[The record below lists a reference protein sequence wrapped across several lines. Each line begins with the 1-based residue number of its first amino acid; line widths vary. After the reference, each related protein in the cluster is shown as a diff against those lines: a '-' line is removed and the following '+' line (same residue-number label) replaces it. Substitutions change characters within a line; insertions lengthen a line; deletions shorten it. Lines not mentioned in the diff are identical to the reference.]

1 MAVIAV
7 IIPMLMLL
15 AVLALG
21 RYEEVLL
28 PPVEEPDPAEPAV
41 PAG

>member
-7 IIPMLMLL
+7 IIPMLMLC

-21 RYEEVLL
+21 RYEEALL
-28 PPVEEPDPAEPAV
+28 PPVEDPEPDPVV
-41 PAG
+41 PTG